1 MDFEKVCTIFT
12 MQEPY
17 YGILLS
23 AMDRFPTTKIDTMG
37 VCRSGNVFRLGYNPD
52 YVADKDLP
60 TLLCCLK
67 HEAIHVAFNVFTM
80 FSTEPSCPAEQQLRN
95 MAADME
101 ANSYIDWSQA
111 RGVSPVFAR
120 DFGWDNCLGTI
131 EYFNRLNQ
139 TNQQQQQQQQ
149 KANAKNPQQPCNG
162 GRGGQGGSRSR
173 NNNQQNQQGPQRN
186 QQNQNNCPD
195 DEEGDEIDN
204 PQPQNQQNDMQLS
217 PQMQQEADKSFDDHS
232 MWPKDMT
239 EEQMEDLKQAIDDL
253 CDFAAEEVEKGCGNV
268 PGEMVG
274 RIKLIRDKK
283 KPKPVAD
290 WKKYFRRY
298 IGNEFSDQI
307 KKSRKRESMRFPDAA
322 GNRHKRKSHILVA
335 IDTSGSVSMPE
346 YREFFGQLK
355 TMKDVT
361 FHVVECDAEIQFE
374 YDFNGT
380 IRETLHGGGGTSF
393 YPPIK
398 MYLDNRRKYEGIVY
412 FTDGECD
419 IPSIT
424 PKETLWVISS
434 RGDHNRQKYKRNGA
448 SVVFIPPKNA
458 DSSI

>member
-1 MDFEKVCTIFT
+1 MDFEKVCTIFS

-23 AMDRFPTTKIDTMG
+23 AMDRFPTDKVQTMG

-52 YVADKDLP
+52 YVASKDLP
-60 TLLCCLK
+60 TLLCMLK
-67 HEAIHVAFNVFTM
+67 HECIHIAFNVFTM
-80 FSTEPSCPAEQQLRN
+80 FDTEPSCPAEHELRN
-95 MAADME
+95 IAADME
-101 ANSYIDWSQA
+101 ANSYIDWSMA
-111 RGVSPVFAR
+111 KDVYPIFAK

-131 EYFNRLNQ
+131 EYFNRLIQ
-139 TNQQQQQQQQ
+139 TNQQQQPQPQKGNANQPQQQ
-149 KANAKNPQQPCNG
+149 CNG
-162 GRGGQGGSRSR
+162 GKGGRGKKSKS
-173 NNNQQNQQGPQRN
+173 
-186 QQNQNNCPD
+186 NQNNPQGQSDPQQGQD
-195 DEEGDEIDN
+195 DGMEEEGQN
-204 PQPQNQQNDMQLS
+204 SPQPQNHQDDMELS
-217 PQMQQEADKSFDDHS
+217 SQMQQEADKAFDDHS
-232 MWPKDMT
+232 MWPTDMT
-239 EEQMEDLKQAIDDL
+239 EDQIEDLKQAIDDL
-253 CDFAAEEVEKGCGNV
+253 CVFAAEEVEKGCGKL
-268 PGEMVG
+268 PGEMEG

-298 IGNEFSDQI
+298 IGNEFSDTI
-307 KKSRKRESMRFPDAA
+307 KKSRKRESKRFPDAA
-322 GNRHKRKSHILVA
+322 GNRHRRKSHILVA

-361 FHVVECDAEIQFE
+361 FHVVECDAAIQFE

-398 MYLDNRRKYEGIVY
+398 MYWENRRKYEGLVY

-434 RGDHNRQKYKRNGA
+434 KGDHNRKKYLRNGA
-448 SVVFIPPKNA
+448 SVVFIPAKNER
-458 DSSI
+458 